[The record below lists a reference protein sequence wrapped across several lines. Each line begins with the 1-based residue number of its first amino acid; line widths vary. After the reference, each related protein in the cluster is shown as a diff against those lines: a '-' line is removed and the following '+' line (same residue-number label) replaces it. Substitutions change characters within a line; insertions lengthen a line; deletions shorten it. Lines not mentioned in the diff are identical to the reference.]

1 MADAAERARIEGQ
14 GGSIVQIEISARLL
28 QLISNIARQQGRAE
42 EVVLEEAV
50 VRYLREMG
58 INDADIGREIGEIYV
73 EPPLEGPFRSRGAPF
88 LDLLSRMRRRFDLDP
103 DEAMQIAVREQHAAR
118 QERRE
123 RAER

>member
-1 MADAAERARIEGQ
+1 
-14 GGSIVQIEISARLL
+14 VQVEISARLL
-28 QLISNIARQQGRAE
+28 RLVSDIAQQQGRAE
-42 EVVLEEAV
+42 EEVLEEAV

-58 INDADIGREIGEIYV
+58 VEDADIGRELGEIYV

-88 LDLLSRMRRRFDLDP
+88 LELLSRMRSRFDLDP

>member
-1 MADAAERARIEGQ
+1 M
-14 GGSIVQIEISARLL
+14 QIEISARLL

-58 INDADIGREIGEIYV
+58 IDDADIGREIGEIYV

>member
-1 MADAAERARIEGQ
+1 
-14 GGSIVQIEISARLL
+14 VQVEISARLL
-28 QLISNIARQQGRAE
+28 RLVSDIAQQQGRAE
-42 EVVLEEAV
+42 EEVLEEAV

-58 INDADIGREIGEIYV
+58 VEDADIGRELGEIYV

>member
-1 MADAAERARIEGQ
+1 MQ
-14 GGSIVQIEISARLL
+14 VEISARLL

-42 EVVLEEAV
+42 EEVLEEAV
-50 VRYLREMG
+50 VRYLRELG
-58 INDADIGREIGEIYV
+58 VEEADIGREIGEIYV
-73 EPPLEGPFRSRGAPF
+73 ERFEGPYRSADPF
-88 LDLLSRMRRRFDLDP
+88 LALLSRMRSRFELDS

>member
-1 MADAAERARIEGQ
+1 
-14 GGSIVQIEISARLL
+14 VQVEISARLL
-28 QLISNIARQQGRAE
+28 QLIGNVARQQGRGE
-42 EVVLEEAV
+42 EAVLEEAV

-58 INDADIGREIGEIYV
+58 LEDTDIGGEIGEIYA
-73 EPPLEGPFRSRGAPF
+73 EPLEGPFRSRGAPF
-88 LDLLSRMRRRFDLDP
+88 LGLLSRMRSRFDLEP

>member
-1 MADAAERARIEGQ
+1 MQ
-14 GGSIVQIEISARLL
+14 VEISARLL

-42 EVVLEEAV
+42 EEVLEEAV

-58 INDADIGREIGEIYV
+58 AEDSDIGREIGESYV
-73 EPPLEGPFRSRGAPF
+73 EPAEGPYRSPGDPF
-88 LDLLSRMRRRFDLDP
+88 LALLGRMRCRFDLDP